1 MSSVSS
7 KLFCLICA
15 VLIACAAAYPA
26 EAAEAAAPRIELHS
40 PQYVLVGR
48 VFGETM
54 SVHVTN
60 ALDNAPVHDAA
71 LTAYLRGARY
81 PLSAQ
86 VDGSYLMVAK
96 DLALPGSASIEFE
109 IKQGTQSAR
118 LRGSLQT
125 PEADGRGA
133 EQNNVRQYAWWVL
146 NFAVC
151 ITAYVLFTRRRK
163 TEDPEP

>member
-1 MSSVSS
+1 LS
-7 KLFCLICA
+7 KPLCCICA
-15 VLIACAAAYPA
+15 VLIAACAAAGAPA
-26 EAAEAAAPRIELHS
+26 RAAADAQAAPRIELRS
-40 PQYVLVGR
+40 PQYVLVGLLH
-48 VFGETM
+48 GDSM

-109 IKQGTQSAR
+109 IKRGTELAR
-118 LRGSLQT
+118 LRGSVQSR
-125 PEADGRGA
+125 EADGKGA

-163 TEDPEP
+163 TEESEP

>member
-1 MSSVSS
+1 MSS
-7 KLFCLICA
+7 KLLCFICA
-15 VLIACAAAYPA
+15 VLVAACAAAGEQA
-26 EAAEAAAPRIELHS
+26 VPRIELRS

-48 VFGETM
+48 VFGDSM
-54 SVHVTN
+54 NVHLTN

-81 PLSAQ
+81 PLRAQ

-109 IKQGTQSAR
+109 IKQGTEVAR

-125 PEADGRGA
+125 PESDGKGV

-163 TEDPEP
+163 TEDP

>member
-1 MSSVSS
+1 VSS
-7 KLFCLICA
+7 KLLSFIGA
-15 VLIACAAAYPA
+15 VLIAACAAW
-26 EAAEAAAPRIELHS
+26 AAEAEDAPPRIELRS
-40 PQYVLVGR
+40 PQYVLVGL
-48 VFGETM
+48 VHGDSM
-54 SVHVTN
+54 SVHLAN

-109 IKQGTQSAR
+109 VKRGTELAR

-125 PEADGRGA
+125 PETDGKGA

-163 TEDPEP
+163 TEDP